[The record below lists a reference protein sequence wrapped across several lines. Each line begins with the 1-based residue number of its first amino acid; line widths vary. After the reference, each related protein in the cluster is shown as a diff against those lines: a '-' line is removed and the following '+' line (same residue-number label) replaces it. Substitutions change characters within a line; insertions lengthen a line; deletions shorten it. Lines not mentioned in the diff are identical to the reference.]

1 MMAMAWYLPSGETS
15 QLLPLKANSM
25 VLLFWCIASVL
36 VMIWV
41 VEDLVMK
48 GELSK
53 SKVNNLEEKS
63 KDNNPKEMQLLDLSV
78 KTIRKAKK
86 EPGKEKE

>member
-1 MMAMAWYLPSGETS
+1 
-15 QLLPLKANSM
+15 
-25 VLLFWCIASVL
+25 
-36 VMIWV
+36 
-41 VEDLVMK
+41 MK
-48 GELSK
+48 EELSK
-53 SKVNNLEEKS
+53 SKDIKLEEKS